1 MSYSCDASC
10 NYTPL
15 GQTYCS
21 SGIAGCG
28 GKAPALGVPSM
39 ATQRVLMVPTFGAG
53 GYNAKNPAVGY
64 GYESL
69 THGGVRS
76 CTGYF
81 DLKAAY
87 PMSCPPIMDRK
98 CGGMVPVQTPYSL

>member
-28 GKAPALGVPSM
+28 AKAPSVGLPSQSI
-39 ATQRVLMVPTFGAG
+39 QRVYMSPLFGAG
-53 GYNAKNPAVGY
+53 PSNPKDLAVGWGYN
-64 GYESL
+64 SL

-98 CGGMVPVQTPYSL
+98 CASMPVQTPFSL